1 MALNARRVL
10 RARFGAHAVPIDV
23 GAGILP
29 ELGAR
34 MRAEGL
40 APGRALV
47 VTTPPVAQHHGN
59 NVLRALRRGGFRPVM
74 LSVPDGE
81 SSKSIEILKSLHEDL
96 LDAGADR
103 DTIVVALGGGV
114 VGDLAGF
121 AAATLL
127 RGLPLVHVPTTL
139 LAMVDSS
146 IGGKTGI
153 NLPRGKNLVGAFHQ
167 PRLVFSDTAVLKTL
181 PPSELR
187 AGLAE
192 VVKHAAIRDAR
203 LFAKL
208 EKQSEHLAAG
218 EIGLLTPIIA
228 RNCRIKADIV
238 ARDEKESGLRMLLNF
253 GHTLGH
259 AVEALTGYHHV
270 LHGEAVAMG
279 MVFAARRSEALGL
292 CAAGAADRLEALLQ
306 RIGLPTELPGFAR
319 ADYLRALLSDKKR
332 RGARIHFVALR
343 EIGLAETRLLTPA
356 QLLPA
361 ALFRGTKAQN
371 RLRARTSTAHSTGK
385 RSTGKRSTGKRS
397 AAKRTTRR

>member
-1 MALNARRVL
+1 MALSDRPVL
-10 RARFGAHAVPIDV
+10 RARFGAHVVPIDV

-34 MRAEGL
+34 MRAERL

-47 VTTPPVAQHHGN
+47 VTTPPVARHYGVQ
-59 NVLRALRRGGFRPVM
+59 VSRALRRGGFRPG
-74 LSVPDGE
+74 LLTVPDGE
-81 SSKSIEILKSLHEDL
+81 GSKRPAVLTRLYEAM

-103 DTIVVALGGGV
+103 GVLVVALGGGV

-181 PPSELR
+181 PPRELR

-208 EKQSEHLAAG
+208 EKEAERLAAG
-218 EIGLLTPIIA
+218 DIDSLTPIVA
-228 RNCRIKADIV
+228 RNCRIKATVV

-259 AVEALTGYHHV
+259 AVEALTGYRRV
-270 LHGEAVAMG
+270 LHGEAVSMG

-292 CAAGAADRLEALLQ
+292 CAAGVAGRLEALLQ

-319 ADYLRALLSDKKR
+319 NDYLRALLSDKKR

-343 EIGLAETRLLTPA
+343 EIGRAETRLLTPA
-356 QLLPA
+356 QVLPA
-361 ALFRGTKAQN
+361 AWFKGTKVRG
-371 RLRARTSTAHSTGK
+371 RLSARTSTA
-385 RSTGKRSTGKRS
+385 RS
-397 AAKRTTRR
+397 AGKPSAAKRDTVKRTTRRKRNA

>member
-1 MALNARRVL
+1 MGLSARPVL
-10 RARFGAHAVPIDV
+10 RARFGAHAVPIHV

-29 ELGAR
+29 ELGLR
-34 MRAEGL
+34 MRAEGV
-40 APGRALV
+40 APVRALV
-47 VTTPPVAQHHGN
+47 ITTPPVAKHYG
-59 NVLRALRRGGFRPVM
+59 VRALRALRRGGFRPALLTV
-74 LSVPDGE
+74 SDGE
-81 SSKSIEILKSLHEDL
+81 GSKRPAVLTRLYEDM

-103 DTIVVALGGGV
+103 DTLVVALGGGV

-167 PRLVFSDTAVLKTL
+167 PRMVFSDVAVLKTL
-181 PPSELR
+181 PPKELR

-208 EKQSEHLAAG
+208 EKEAERLAAG
-218 EIGLLTPIIA
+218 DIDLLAPIVA
-228 RNCRIKADIV
+228 RNCRIKADV
-238 ARDEKESGLRMLLNF
+238 VSRDEKESGLRMLLNF

-259 AVEALTGYHHV
+259 AVEALTGYRRV

-292 CAAGAADRLEALLQ
+292 CAGGTAGRLEALLK
-306 RIGLPTELPGFAR
+306 RIGLPTELPDFAR

-332 RGARIHFVALR
+332 RGARLHFVALR
-343 EIGLAETRLLTPA
+343 EIGRADVHALTPA
-356 QLLPA
+356 QVIPSTLFKKSGARSRSAGAKQSA
-361 ALFRGTKAQN
+361 ASQGAGKR
-371 RLRARTSTAHSTGK
+371 RARRK
-385 RSTGKRSTGKRS
+385 RN
-397 AAKRTTRR
+397 A